1 MTISAGDRL
10 GRYEILGPLGAGGMG
25 EVYRARDSNL
35 DRDVA
40 VKVLPEEVAEDP
52 DRLARFEREAKAVAA
67 LSHPNI
73 LEIYDYGSEQGV
85 AYAVMEMLDGRN
97 LRSTVEQSRPS
108 VRKIIDYAAQIAGG
122 LAAAHDRGIVHR
134 DLKPENIFITSDG
147 RVKIL
152 DFGLAKLVSDQVEDV
167 DPAESPTATGLT
179 GVGVLVGTAGYMSP
193 EQVRGRPADA
203 RSDIFSLGVVLYE
216 MLTGTRPFAGDTVA
230 ESAAAILRDEPP
242 PVSEHVPDAP
252 KTVETIVAHC
262 LEKRPEERFQS
273 AGDLVFAL
281 RGTSQTPWTSQDQ
294 ETDGTTIRSIAVLP
308 FGVAGGDEEVQY
320 LADGLTEGITGK
332 LCGLPAI
339 DRVIARHSVTRYRGQ
354 TTEPAAVGRELGVDS
369 VLVGEL
375 ALRGDEVRIS
385 AELVAARHG
394 DRIWGDRY
402 IRRLTDLIGV
412 EDAISKAVADGLRL
426 ELSEADQARIVKRRT
441 EHSEAYRLYLK
452 GRHLWNRRTR
462 DALDRSIELYREAIS
477 LDQQFAL
484 AYTGIAD
491 SWVSLAWNDFLPR
504 RTAFREALS
513 AALTALEIDDQ
524 VAESHVSLGMVL
536 SYLGTDWARAEK
548 EYQRAAEITRSCAE
562 TFHQHAHLLSFTGRT
577 EEAIESMLRAL
588 DLDPVSR
595 IFNSCFGQVLYF
607 ARQYDEAV
615 AHLDAAIE
623 LDPAN
628 AGPLSW
634 LGMVHIQQRE
644 YARAEEALE
653 QGLEAGSFVSRNTG
667 ALGYCHG
674 VQGRREQA
682 LATLERLSELATE
695 SFVDPCF
702 EAWVHAGVGETDG
715 ALAALER
722 AYDLDAN
729 WLVALKVDP
738 FFDDLR
744 SEPQFQKLLR
754 LMNLAE
760 G

>member
-1 MTISAGDRL
+1 MIGTTISHYRIVEHL
-10 GRYEILGPLGAGGMG
+10 GGGGMG
-25 EVYRARDSNL
+25 MVYRA
-35 DRDVA
+35 
-40 VKVLPEEVAEDP
+40 EDLK
-52 DRLARFEREAKAVAA
+52 LARTVALKFLPPEWSQERDARERFMREARAA
-67 LSHPNI
+67 SALDHPNI
-73 LEIYDYGSEQGV
+73 CTVHDIDETE
-85 AYAVMEMLDGRN
+85 DGR
-97 LRSTVEQSRPS
+97 LFIAMTFYEGETLKKKIERGPLPIDETVG
-108 VRKIIDYAAQIAGG
+108 AAIQIAEG
-122 LAAAHDRGIVHR
+122 LRRAHEAGIVHR
-134 DLKPENIFITSDG
+134 DIKPANVIVTERG
-147 RVKIL
+147 EVKIV
-152 DFGLAKLVSDQVEDV
+152 DFGLAKMVSAEVEDV

-179 GVGVLVGTAGYMSP
+179 GAGAMVGTAGYMSP

-230 ESAAAILRDEPP
+230 ETAAAILRDDPP
-242 PVSEHVPDAP
+242 PLAKRLPDALQAL
-252 KTVETIVAHC
+252 ETIVAHC
-262 LEKRPEERFQS
+262 LEKRPEDRFQS
-273 AGDLVFAL
+273 AGDLVVAL
-281 RGTSQTPWTSQDQ
+281 RAVSRTSSESEPGVTRV
-294 ETDGTTIRSIAVLP
+294 GAIRSIAVLP
-308 FGVAGGDEEVQY
+308 FEVAGGDEEVEY

-332 LCGLPAI
+332 LCGLPGI
-339 DRVIARHSVTRYRGQ
+339 DRVIARHSVARYSGQ
-354 TTEPAAVGRELGVDS
+354 TTDPATVGRELQVDS

-385 AELVAARHG
+385 AELVAASQG
-394 DRIWGDRY
+394 DRIWGDCY

-426 ELSEADQARIVKRRT
+426 ELSEADRARIVKRRT
-441 EHSEAYRLYLK
+441 EHSEAYRQYLK

-462 DALDRSIELYREAIS
+462 EALERSIELYREAIA

-513 AALTALEIDDQ
+513 ASLTALEIDDQ

-536 SYLGTDWARAEK
+536 SYLGTDWGRAEK
-548 EYQRAAEITRSCAE
+548 EYRRAAEITRSCAE

-577 EEAIESMLRAL
+577 DAAIESMLRAL

-607 ARQYDEAV
+607 ARQYEDAV
-615 AHLDAAIE
+615 AHLEAAME

-644 YARAEEALE
+644 YARAEEALAK
-653 QGLEAGSFVSRNTG
+653 GLEAESFVSRNTG
-667 ALGYCHG
+667 ALGYCYG
-674 VQGRREQA
+674 VQGKRELALGQREQ
-682 LATLERLSELATE
+682 LSELASE

-702 EAWVHAGVGETDG
+702 EAWVHAGIGDSDG

-722 AYDLDAN
+722 AYDHDAN

-744 SEPQFQKLLR
+744 SEPRFQKLLR

>member
-1 MTISAGDRL
+1 
-10 GRYEILGPLGAGGMG
+10 MG
-25 EVYRARDSNL
+25 VVY
-35 DRDVA
+35 
-40 VKVLPEEVAEDP
+40 KAEDLRLERTVALKFLPPEWSGEP
-52 DRLARFEREAKAVAA
+52 DARERFMREAKAASA
-67 LSHPNI
+67 LDHPNI
-73 LEIYDYGSEQGV
+73 CTVHEIDET
-85 AYAVMEMLDGRN
+85 EDGR
-97 LRSTVEQSRPS
+97 LFIAMAFYEGESLKK
-108 VRKIIDYAAQIAGG
+108 KIERGPLPTTEAVGMAIQIAEG
-122 LAAAHDRGIVHR
+122 LRRAHEAGIVHR
-134 DLKPENIFITSDG
+134 DIKPANVMVTERG
-147 RVKIL
+147 EVKIV
-152 DFGLAKLVSDQVEDV
+152 DFGLAKLVSEQVEVV

-179 GVGVLVGTAGYMSP
+179 GVGALVGTAGYMSP

-203 RSDIFSLGVVLYE
+203 RSDIFSLGVVMYE
-216 MLTGTRPFAGDTVA
+216 MLTGGRPFAGETVA
-230 ESAAAILRDEPP
+230 ETSAAILRDDPP
-242 PVSEHVPDAP
+242 PVSEHVPGAP
-252 KTVETIVAHC
+252 QALDTIVAHC

-281 RGTSQTPWTSQDQ
+281 QGTAPSPDQ
-294 ETDGTTIRSIAVLP
+294 KTDGTAIRSIAVLP
-308 FGVAGGDEEVQY
+308 FGVAGGDEEVEY

-339 DRVIARHSVTRYRGQ
+339 DRVIARHSVARYSGQ
-354 TTEPAAVGRELGVDS
+354 TTDPATVGRELGVDS

-385 AELVAARHG
+385 AELVAARQG

-462 DALDRSIELYREAIS
+462 EALDRSIELYRESIA

-548 EYQRAAEITRSCAE
+548 EYRRAAEITSSCAE
-562 TFHQHAHLLSFTGRT
+562 TFHQYAHLLSFMGRSD
-577 EEAIESMLRAL
+577 EAIESMLRAL

-607 ARQYDEAV
+607 ARQYDESV
-615 AHLDAAIE
+615 AHLDAAME

-628 AGPLSW
+628 AGPPSW
-634 LGMVHIQQRE
+634 LGMVHIQQQK
-644 YARAEEALE
+644 YARAEEALA

-667 ALGYCHG
+667 AIGYCYG
-674 VQGRREQA
+674 VQGKRE
-682 LATLERLSELATE
+682 LAMAQIERLSEVAAE

-702 EAWVHAGVGETDG
+702 EAWVHVGVGETDA

-722 AYDLDAN
+722 AHDHDAN

-744 SEPQFQKLLR
+744 SEPRFEKLLR
-754 LMNLAE
+754 LMNLSE
-760 G
+760 N

>member
-1 MTISAGDRL
+1 MD
-10 GRYEILGPLGAGGMG
+10 E
-25 EVYRARDSNL
+25 
-35 DRDVA
+35 A
-40 VKVLPEEVAEDP
+40 V
-52 DRLARFEREAKAVAA
+52 
-67 LSHPNI
+67 
-73 LEIYDYGSEQGV
+73 GV
-85 AYAVMEMLDGRN
+85 
-97 LRSTVEQSRPS
+97 S
-108 VRKIIDYAAQIAGG
+108 IQIAEG
-122 LAAAHDRGIVHR
+122 LRRAHEAGIVHR
-134 DLKPENIFITSDG
+134 DIKPANVMITERG
-147 RVKIL
+147 EVKIV

-179 GVGVLVGTAGYMSP
+179 GAGALVGTAGYMSP

-203 RSDIFSLGVVLYE
+203 RSDIFSLGIVLYE
-216 MLTGTRPFAGDTVA
+216 MLTGTRPFVGDTVA

-242 PVSEHVPDAP
+242 PVSEQVPDAP
-252 KTVETIVAHC
+252 QALETIVAHC

-281 RGTSQTPWTSQDQ
+281 RAVSRTKPESEDRDTESG
-294 ETDGTTIRSIAVLP
+294 TIRSIAVLP
-308 FGVAGGDEEVQY
+308 FEVAGGDEEVEY

-339 DRVIARHSVTRYRGQ
+339 DRVIARHSVVRYRGK
-354 TTEPAAVGRELGVDS
+354 TIDPATIGRELGVDS

-375 ALRGDEVRIS
+375 SLRGDEVRIS

-462 DALDRSIELYREAIS
+462 EALDRSIELYREAIA
-477 LDQQFAL
+477 LDQHFAL
-484 AYTGIAD
+484 AHTGIAD

-548 EYQRAAEITRSCAE
+548 EYRRAAEITSSCAE
-562 TFHQHAHLLSFTGRT
+562 TFHQHAHLLSFTGRAD
-577 EEAIESMLRAL
+577 EAIESMLRAL

-634 LGMVHIQQRE
+634 LGMVHIQQQE
-644 YARAEEALE
+644 YARAEEALNK
-653 QGLEAGSFVSRNTG
+653 GLEAGSFVSRNTG
-667 ALGYCHG
+667 ALGYCCG
-674 VQGRREQA
+674 VQGKREQA
-682 LATLERLSELATE
+682 LAHLERLSELAAE

-702 EAWVHAGVGETDG
+702 EAWVHVGIGDTDG
-715 ALAALER
+715 AQAALER
-722 AYDLDAN
+722 AYDQDAN

-738 FFDDLR
+738 FFDDVR
-744 SEPQFQKLLR
+744 SDPRFEKLLR
-754 LMNLAE
+754 LMNLTDN
-760 G
+760 